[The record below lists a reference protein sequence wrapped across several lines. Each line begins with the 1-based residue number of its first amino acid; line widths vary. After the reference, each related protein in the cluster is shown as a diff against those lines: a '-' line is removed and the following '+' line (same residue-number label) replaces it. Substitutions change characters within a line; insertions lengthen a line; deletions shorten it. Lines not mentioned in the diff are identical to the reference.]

1 MPFYPVVYFTFIA
14 VNFTKLHTH
23 LYAPYSKVPLYIYLF
38 AKVSPPRLL
47 SKRDFVCLFV
57 CLFVFNLVKLC
68 RLCES
73 GDMFISSSH
82 LNSNIGGFPGSPV
95 VKNPPSNAGDVGLI
109 PG

>member
-1 MPFYPVVYFTFIA
+1 M
-14 VNFTKLHTH
+14 
-23 LYAPYSKVPLYIYLF
+23 
-38 AKVSPPRLL
+38 
-47 SKRDFVCLFV
+47 FV